1 MVKSPSSR
9 FKRIVRRIS
18 RITLRVII
26 IFLLLV
32 VICLFLL
39 QTSFVQNFGRK
50 KIQAY
55 LESRLHTKVIIG
67 DLSVDFPK
75 NIVLKNI
82 YLEDQHRDT
91 LLSAGNL
98 NLDVNL
104 WGLFHHKIVV
114 NDMNLEHWTVHM
126 ERLLPDSDFNYS
138 FIIKAFASADPS
150 QEKATKGNSPWIF
163 ELRNVHLMNIR
174 AHYQDDATG
183 NETTF
188 FLSDF
193 QTRIKTFD
201 PDRLIFAAPEF
212 SVRGLNGYVRLYKPT
227 LILRQEE
234 NRQPIP
240 SIGEINRQPSTVNRQ
255 LSTVNHQPIHLQLG
269 KIELGSILMA
279 YSDELSNTKAKL
291 DIGQISIVADSID
304 PNKMQFDLKSMALNQ
319 SKFQLVHGKSGMQK
333 KDKKDTTGTQ
343 SRWMV
348 NIANLNLVNDAFSFD
363 DEGKKPVTNAVDY
376 AHLFIRN
383 LNTTASGL
391 SLGSENYKGEIDMLS
406 FSEKSGFELK
416 RLSTGFYYSDQQA
429 SVNDL
434 ILLTNNTN
442 LRNKTEIKY
451 ASIASLSEKPGDLSA
466 DLLFDHSYIGMK
478 DILLLVPSLKSR
490 FYKEQNARIRINGQ
504 IKGKL
509 NNLDITDL
517 ELAGLQHTQLEL
529 SGRIQG
535 LPDAKKAVYHL
546 QIKNLYTVKSD
557 INSFLPENAI
567 PKNIRIP
574 DSLST
579 HGRFDGSLDQFNVDM
594 ALNSGFGGATINGQ
608 LNIPKKQYDLNA
620 DLSAFDLG
628 KLLSQDSLLGKV
640 DLHATAKGNGF
651 DFKKMQTVAHFQ
663 IPAAMVKGYHYRNL
677 SMDISMQNGLYHIH
691 SIFNDPN
698 VKGHFDAKGKWVEK
712 FPSLLLDMRIDT
724 INLQALHLM
733 KDSLAM
739 SFNLNTNLTNSD
751 PDAFEGKLYLTTL
764 GMSYRNQH
772 LSTDSIY
779 LEAAR
784 KDSMQSLLLHSEM
797 ADLNWSGRYKIT
809 ELKQALKQ
817 TINHYYKIPGFTEE
831 RISPQNWQ
839 MNLLL
844 RPSLDLLAYDS
855 TLSGS
860 DSIQLKMDF
869 NSLANDF
876 HLSLLAPSIHFE
888 KQFIQQL
895 SATAGTNDSA
905 LNYAIQFGSAHWA
918 GLDLYRSGI
927 FGGLANNT
935 FRNSILLDDAKNIS
949 RYRLSTLLTGMPDGW
964 KLSLLPDSLLLN
976 YDAWNASGDNFIQ
989 FDSSGLFVNHLLID
1003 HKNQSL
1009 LINSNSASPKS
1020 PIDVS
1025 FNHFRI
1031 KTLSSFAGQDSL
1043 LLDGELNGQTDLR
1056 DILTNPS
1063 FTSNIKIDNL
1073 SYNKDTLGN
1082 ISILIDN
1089 RQPNIFSTNLSIE
1102 GKDNDARV
1110 SGMYYSKEKRMD
1122 MQLDIDKLDLSMIKP
1137 FSAGQIRNI
1146 GGWLKGNLHA
1156 TGSFDQPVLTG
1167 NIWFDSAYI
1176 TPFVSGERLRLSSDS
1191 IQFNLEGVSFNKF
1204 TFLDSAGHKAILDG
1218 HLYTKDYKHYR
1229 SDLAFNAD
1237 DFIVVNTPIETN
1249 RIFYGKLNMDI
1260 GLQIKGDVAAP
1271 VVTGNLHVN
1280 KQTDFSL
1287 ILPNS
1292 DPEVVS
1298 RQGVV
1303 LFADKDHPIDT
1314 ARIRT
1319 YLDSLSRNA
1328 GFTGITAFANIE
1340 TDSSAKFNLIINER
1354 TGDALSVRGRASLA
1368 GVMNKNGKLSLTGNY
1383 VLDDGAYNLSLRLL
1397 KRKFNLQK
1405 GSTITWTGDPTGA
1418 TIDITA
1424 TYLCTTAPI
1433 TLVGN
1438 QMSGMSQEE
1447 INRYNQKLPFTV
1459 NLRMQGLLLK
1469 PQITFSITLPPNE
1482 SALWQNVDSKLAE
1495 LNSNVS
1501 ELNKQVFALL
1511 LFNSFISENPFENT
1525 SGGNSS
1531 AALMASQSASN
1542 ILTSQLN
1549 ELAGGFGK
1557 RVDLS
1562 LNVNSN
1568 QSYNTSGQ
1576 AINQTALQVG
1586 VSKSLFGDRV
1596 KVSVGSDFQ
1605 LSGASQGPNASNIA
1619 GNVKID
1625 YTLTPDGKYIIR
1637 VYSVN
1642 QYNTVV
1648 EGQVV
1653 ETGVS
1658 FIITLD
1664 FDSFN
1669 ELFQKKNSSKENSNP
1684 DPKEQ
1689 PTKTNPNLP

>member
-9 FKRIVRRIS
+9 YKRMVRRIPG
-18 RITLRVII
+18 IFLRVII
-26 IFLLLV
+26 IFLFLV
-32 VICLFLL
+32 VILLILL
-39 QTSFVQNFGRK
+39 QTSSVQNFGRK

-55 LESRLHTKVIIG
+55 LESKLHVKVIIG
-67 DLSVDFPK
+67 ELSIDFPK

-82 YLEDQHRDT
+82 YLEDQYRDT
-91 LLSAGNL
+91 LLSAGNI

-104 WGLFHHKIVV
+104 WGLFNHKVV
-114 NDMNLEHWTVHM
+114 LNDINLDHWTVNID
-126 ERLLPDSDFNYS
+126 RLLPDSDFNYA
-138 FIIKAFASADPS
+138 FIARAFASKNVN
-150 QEKATKGNSPWIF
+150 QEKAAEGNSQWTF
-163 ELRNVHLMNIR
+163 ELGKIHLVNIH
-174 AHYQDDATG
+174 AHYKDDATG
-183 NETTF
+183 NAANL
-188 FLSDF
+188 FLSDL

-201 PDRLIFAAPEF
+201 PDKLIFEIPEF
-212 SVRGLNGYVRLYKPT
+212 SMHGLNGYVRLYTPT
-227 LILRQEE
+227 LALRQKEIQKPPSTA
-234 NRQPIP
+234 NRQPP
-240 SIGEINRQPSTVNRQ
+240 TANY
-255 LSTVNHQPIHLQLG
+255 QPIHLQLG
-269 KIELGSILMA
+269 KIALDSIVLA
-279 YSDELSNTKAKL
+279 YSDELNNTKAKVG
-291 DIGQISIVADSID
+291 IGLLSMLADSID
-304 PNKMQFDLKSMALNQ
+304 LNKMQFDLKSVDLNR
-319 SKFQLVHGKSGMQK
+319 STFQLVHGKSVVQQ
-333 KDKKDTTGTQ
+333 DKKDTTGKQ

-348 NIANLNLVNDAFSFD
+348 NLAYLNLVNDQFSFD
-363 DEGKKPVTNAVDY
+363 DDAKKPIANAMDY
-376 AHLFIRN
+376 AHLLIRN
-383 LNTTASGL
+383 LNTTISGL
-391 SLGSENYKGEIDMLS
+391 SLSSENYKGEIKMLS

-416 RLSTGFYYSDQQA
+416 RLSTGFYYSDHQA
-429 SVNDL
+429 SVNNL

-442 LRNKTEIKY
+442 LRNKTIFKY
-451 ASIASLSEKPGDLSA
+451 ASVASLLDKPGDLTA
-466 DLLFDHSYIGMK
+466 DLAFDHSYIGMK
-478 DILLLVPSLKSR
+478 DLLLLFPSLRST
-490 FYKEQNARIRINGQ
+490 FDKEQNARIRINGQ
-504 IKGKL
+504 INGQL
-509 NNLDITDL
+509 NNLDIPDL
-517 ELAGLQHTQLEL
+517 ALAGLQHTQMEF
-529 SGRIQG
+529 SGQIKG
-535 LPDAKKAVYHL
+535 LPDTKKAIYHL
-546 QIKNLYTVKSD
+546 QIKNLTTVEQD
-557 INSFLPENAI
+557 IYSFLPEKII
-567 PKNIRIP
+567 PKNLRIP
-574 DSLST
+574 DSLSA
-579 HGRFDGSLDQFNVDM
+579 HGRFDGNMDQFNVDM
-594 ALNSGFGGATINGQ
+594 ALNSSFGGARIKGQ

-620 DLSAFDLG
+620 DLAGFDLG
-628 KLLSQDSLLGKV
+628 KLLNQDSLLGKV
-640 DLHATAKGNGF
+640 DLHAMAKGNGF

-677 SMDISMQNGLYHIH
+677 SMDISMQDGMYHIN
-691 SIFNDPN
+691 SIFNDQN
-698 VKGHFDAKGKWVEK
+698 VKGHFDAKGIWVEK
-712 FPSLLLDMRIDT
+712 FPSLLLELKMDT

-739 SFNLNTNLTNSD
+739 SFNLNTNLTCTD
-751 PDAFEGKLYLTTL
+751 PDAVEGKLYLTAL
-764 GMSYRNQH
+764 GLSYRNQH

-779 LEAAR
+779 LEAAK
-784 KDSMQSLLLHSEM
+784 KDSIQSLLLHSEM
-797 ADLNWSGRYKIT
+797 ADLNLSGKYKFKEI
-809 ELKQALKQ
+809 KQALKQ
-817 TINHYYKIPGFTEE
+817 TINHYYKIPGFIEE

-839 MNLLL
+839 MSLSL
-844 RPSLDLLAYDS
+844 RPSPDLLVFDP

-860 DSIQLKMDF
+860 DTIQLNMGF
-869 NSLANDF
+869 NSLENDF
-876 HLSLLAPSIHFE
+876 HFSLLAPSIQFD
-888 KQFIQQL
+888 KQFIHQL

-905 LNYAIQFGSAHWA
+905 LRYAVQFGSAHWA
-918 GLDLYRSGI
+918 GLDLFSSGI
-927 FGGLANNT
+927 FGRLTNNQ
-935 FRNSILLDDAKNIS
+935 FRNSILLGDAKNKA

-976 YDAWNASGDNFIQ
+976 YDTWNTSGDNFIQ
-989 FDSSGLFVNHLLID
+989 YDSSGLFVNHLLIE
-1003 HKNQSL
+1003 HENQSL
-1009 LINSNSASPKS
+1009 LINSSSSSPQS

-1056 DILTNPS
+1056 DILSNPS

-1073 SYNKDTLGN
+1073 AYNKDTLGN
-1082 ISILIDN
+1082 ISIVVDN
-1089 RQPNIFSTNLSIE
+1089 QQPNIFSTNLSIE
-1102 GKDNDARV
+1102 GKDNDAKV
-1110 SGMYYSKEKRMD
+1110 SGMYNSKDKRID
-1122 MQLDIDKLDLSMIKP
+1122 MQLDIGKLDLSMVKP
-1137 FSAGQIRNI
+1137 FSAGEIRNI
-1146 GGWLKGNLHA
+1146 RGWLKGNLHA

-1167 NIWFDSAYI
+1167 SVRFDSAYI
-1176 TPFVSGERLRLSSDS
+1176 TPFLSGERLKLSSDS
-1191 IQFNLEGVSFNKF
+1191 IQFNHEGISLNKF
-1204 TFLDSAGHKAILDG
+1204 TFLDSAGDKAILDG

-1229 SDLAFNAD
+1229 FDLAFNAD
-1237 DFIVVNTPIETN
+1237 DFILVNTPIETN

-1260 GLQIKGDVAAP
+1260 GLQIKGDIATP
-1271 VVTGNLHVN
+1271 VVTGHLHVN
-1280 KQTDFSL
+1280 KQTDFTL

-1303 LFADKDHPIDT
+1303 LFADKDHPVDT

-1328 GFTGITAFANIE
+1328 GFKGIDAFANIE

-1368 GVMNKNGKLSLTGNY
+1368 GAMNKNGKLSLTGNY

-1397 KRKFNLQK
+1397 KRKFNLQR

-1433 TLVGN
+1433 SLVGN

-1447 INRYNQKLPFTV
+1447 INRFNQKLPFMV
-1459 NLRMQGLLLK
+1459 NLKMRGLLLK
-1469 PQITFSITLPPNE
+1469 PEISFSITLPPNE

-1495 LNSNVS
+1495 LNSNAS

-1525 SGGNSS
+1525 SGGNSG

-1542 ILTSQLN
+1542 LLTSQLN

-1562 LNVNSN
+1562 LNVNTN

-1586 VSKSLFGDRV
+1586 VSKNLFGDRV

-1619 GNVKID
+1619 GNAKID

-1664 FDSFN
+1664 FDTFN
-1669 ELFQKKNSSKENSNP
+1669 ELFQKKYSLKEKSIP
-1684 DPKEQ
+1684 DQKEQ
-1689 PTKTNPNLP
+1689 PAKTNPNLP

>member
-1 MVKSPSSR
+1 MVKSPSTR

-18 RITLRVII
+18 RIIVKVII
-26 IFLLLV
+26 IFLFLV
-32 VICLFLL
+32 VIVLFLL
-39 QTSFVQNFGRK
+39 QTSFVQNSGRK
-50 KIQAY
+50 KIQSY
-55 LESRLHTKVIIG
+55 LEAKLHTKVIIG
-67 DLSVDFPK
+67 DLSIDFPK

-91 LLSAGNL
+91 LLSVGNL

-104 WGLFHHKIVV
+104 WGLFHHKLVV
-114 NDMNLEHWTVHM
+114 NDIQLDQWTVNI
-126 ERLLPDSDFNYS
+126 ERRLPDSDFNYA
-138 FIIKAFASADPS
+138 FIARAFASGNDN
-150 QEKATKGNSPWIF
+150 QDKAAEGNSPWTF
-163 ELRNVHLMNIR
+163 ELGKIHLLNIH
-174 AHYQDDATG
+174 AHYKDDATG
-183 NETTF
+183 NETTL
-188 FLSDF
+188 FLSDL

-201 PDRLIFAAPEF
+201 PDQLIFAIPEF
-212 SVRGLNGYVRLYKPT
+212 SVNGLKGYVRQYKPT
-227 LILRQEE
+227 
-234 NRQPIP
+234 
-240 SIGEINRQPSTVNRQ
+240 STYAKASADKDRQ
-255 LSTVNHQPIHLQLG
+255 LSTVNRQPSTAIHLQLG
-269 KIELGSILMA
+269 KIGLDSILMS
-279 YSDELSNTKAKL
+279 YSDEISNKKANVGIGLLSIL
-291 DIGQISIVADSID
+291 ADSID
-304 PNKMQFDLKSMALNQ
+304 LNKMQFDLKSVYLNQ
-319 SKFQLVHGKSGMQK
+319 STFQLVLGKSDIQK
-333 KDKKDTTGTQ
+333 QDKKERPGIQRTWTL
-343 SRWMV
+343 
-348 NIANLNLVNDAFSFD
+348 NLANLNLVNDVFSFD

-376 AHLFIRN
+376 AHLLVRN

-391 SLGSENYKGEIDMLS
+391 SLGSDNYKGEINMLS

-416 RLSTGFYYSDQQA
+416 KLSTGFYYSDQQA
-429 SVNDL
+429 SVNNL

-442 LRNKTEIKY
+442 LRNKTELVY
-451 ASIASLSEKPGDLSA
+451 ASIASLSERPGDLA
-466 DLLFDHSYIGMK
+466 ANLVFDHSYIGMK
-478 DILLLVPSLKSR
+478 DILLLVPSLRST
-490 FYKEQNARIRINGQ
+490 FYKEQNARIRINGR
-504 IKGKL
+504 INGKL
-509 NNLDITDL
+509 NNLDIPDL
-517 ELAGLQHTQLEL
+517 ELAGLQHTQLEI
-529 SGRIQG
+529 SGQIKG
-535 LPDAKKAVYHL
+535 LPDTKKAIYHL
-546 QIKNLYTVKSD
+546 QIKNLSTLKQD
-557 INSFLPENAI
+557 INSFLPENTV

-574 DSLST
+574 DSLSVR
-579 HGRFDGSLDQFNVDM
+579 GRFDGSLDQFNVDM
-594 ALNSGFGGATINGQ
+594 ALNSSFGGAGINGQ

-620 DLSAFDLG
+620 DLSGFDLG

-640 DLHATAKGNGF
+640 DLHAMAKGSGF

-663 IPAAMVKGYHYRNL
+663 IPAAMLKGYQYRNL
-677 SMDISMQNGLYHIH
+677 SMDISMQDGMYHIN
-691 SIFNDPN
+691 SIFNDQN
-698 VKGHFDAKGKWVEK
+698 LKGHFDAKGKWVEK

-724 INLQALHLM
+724 INLQVLHLM

-739 SFNLNTNLTNSD
+739 SFNLNTNLTNTD
-751 PDAFEGKLYLTTL
+751 PDAVEGRLYLTAL

-784 KDSMQSLLLHSEM
+784 KDSMQSLLLHAEM
-797 ADLNWSGRYKIT
+797 ADLNWSGKYKIT
-809 ELKQALKQ
+809 EITQALKQ
-817 TINHYYKIPGFTEE
+817 TINHYYKIPGFIEE

-844 RPSLDLLAYDS
+844 RPSPDLLAYDP
-855 TLSGS
+855 TLGGS
-860 DSIQLKMDF
+860 DTVQLKMGF
-869 NSLANDF
+869 NSLKNDF
-876 HLSLLAPSIHFE
+876 HLSLWAPSIHYQ

-905 LNYAIQFGSAHWA
+905 LHYDIQFGSAQWA
-918 GLDLYRSGI
+918 GLDLNRSGI
-927 FGGLANNT
+927 FGRLGNNQ
-935 FRNSILLDDAKNIS
+935 FRNSILLDDAKNKA
-949 RYRLSTLLTGMPDGW
+949 RYRLSTLLTGKPDGW

-976 YDAWNASGDNFIQ
+976 YDAWNVSGDNFIQ
-989 FDSSGLFVNHLLID
+989 YDSSGLFVNHLLID

-1009 LINSNSASPKS
+1009 LINNSSSSPES
-1020 PIDVS
+1020 PINVS

-1056 DILTNPS
+1056 DILSNPS

-1073 SYNKDTLGN
+1073 AYNNDTLGN

-1089 RQPNIFSTNLSIE
+1089 QQPNIFSTNLSIE
-1102 GKDNDARV
+1102 GKENDARV
-1110 SGMYYSKEKRMD
+1110 SGMYFSKEKRMD
-1122 MQLDIDKLDLSMIKP
+1122 MKLDIGKLDLSMIKP

-1146 GGWLKGNLHA
+1146 RGWLKGNLHA

-1167 NIWFDSAYI
+1167 NIWFDSAYV
-1176 TPFVSGERLRLSSDS
+1176 TPFISGERLRLSSDS
-1191 IQFNLEGVSFNKF
+1191 IQFNQEGIGFNKF

-1218 HLYTKDYKHYR
+1218 HLYTKDYKQYR
-1229 SDLAFNAD
+1229 SDLSFHAD
-1237 DFIVVNTPIETN
+1237 DFILVNTPIETN
-1249 RIFYGKLNMDI
+1249 RIFYGKLNTDI
-1260 GLQIKGDVAAP
+1260 GLQIKGDISEP

-1280 KQTDFSL
+1280 KQTDFTL

-1328 GFTGITAFANIE
+1328 GFRGINVLANIE

-1354 TGDALSVRGRASLA
+1354 TGDALSFRGSASLSGA
-1368 GVMNKNGKLSLTGNY
+1368 MNKNGKLSLTGNY

-1433 TLVGN
+1433 SLVGN

-1447 INRYNQKLPFTV
+1447 INKYNQKLPFMV
-1459 NLRMQGLLLK
+1459 NLKMQGLLLK

-1495 LNSNVS
+1495 VNSNVS

-1525 SGGNSS
+1525 SGGNSGAS
-1531 AALMASQSASN
+1531 LMASQSASN
-1542 ILTSQLN
+1542 ILTNQLN

-1562 LNVNSN
+1562 LNVNTN
-1568 QSYNTSGQ
+1568 QSYNVSGQ

-1586 VSKSLFGDRV
+1586 VSKNLFGDRV

-1669 ELFQKKNSSKENSNP
+1669 DFFQKKDSSKDKSAPINETTN
-1684 DPKEQ
+1684 
-1689 PTKTNPNLP
+1689 KTNPNLP